1 MFGIFTGTIANALM
15 VMAGT
20 AVGCI
25 FKMDML
31 KQIGDRVFQAFGFF
45 VMVLGISGAIALNQ
59 PIFTLVSLVLG
70 IAVGETVD
78 LDDKFTRVGN
88 FLQSKF
94 SKGNDSRFAEGFI
107 QASLLFCIGSMTIMG
122 AMEAGL
128 QNQHSIYLTK
138 GLIDGIS
145 AIGFAM
151 GSGIGVGFSALAIA
165 LYQGALVLGASII
178 SGILN
183 PEIIALS
190 TQIGSLSLIALS
202 FNMLGLTKIKVA
214 NFLPAMFVPIIY
226 QAILVVLGMA

>member
-15 VMAGT
+15 VIAGT

-25 FKMDML
+25 FKLDML
-31 KQIGDRVFQAFGFF
+31 RQIGDRVFQAFGFF
-45 VMVLGISGAIALNQ
+45 VMVLGISGAIALNR
-59 PIFTLVSLVLG
+59 PIFTLVSLVIG
-70 IAVGETVD
+70 IAIGETVD
-78 LDDKFTRVGN
+78 LDEKFTRLGN
-88 FLQSKF
+88 FLQKKF

-151 GSGIGVGFSALAIA
+151 GSGIGVAFSAIA
-165 LYQGALVLGASII
+165 VTVYQGLLVLGANIL
-178 SGILN
+178 SGILTD
-183 PEIIALS
+183 EIIALS
-190 TQIGSLSLIALS
+190 TQIGSLSLIALG

-214 NFLPAMFVPIIY
+214 NFLPAMFVPIVY
-226 QAILVVLGMA
+226 QAILVIVGMA